1 MTTEQA
7 DFEYFR
13 DNQLH
18 TVDFETGVIDVIR
31 DVTGPSGKKY
41 KQRRLNVGS
50 INPDGYSRV
59 WCGDSLRMKH
69 RLLYFLYYG
78 ELPEEIDYIDR
89 DRGNNS
95 IHNLR
100 SVSRTENNIGIR
112 FKGRKRFTPA
122 ELHEV
127 CKLIA
132 TKTLS
137 DDAIAKMFDCSR
149 IAIMGIR
156 HKRRHKTVADMYF

>member
-1 MTTEQA
+1 MTEEQL

-13 DNQLH
+13 DTQLH
-18 TVDFETGVIDVIR
+18 AVDFDTGVLDTIR

-59 WCGDSLRMKH
+59 WCRGSLRMKH
-69 RLLYFLYYG
+69 RLLYFLYHG
-78 ELPEEIDYIDR
+78 ELPLEIDHIDR
-89 DRGNNS
+89 DRSNNS

-100 SVSRTENNIGIR
+100 SVTRTENNIGIR
-112 FKGRKRFTPA
+112 CKGRKKFTQE
-122 ELHEV
+122 ELHEI

-132 TKTLS
+132 TKSLS
-137 DDAIAKMFDCSR
+137 DDSIAKMFSCSR

-156 HKRRHKTVADMYF
+156 HKRRHKKVADMYF